1 MSTKAISALNGR
13 CMTSQIQHILLKP
26 RVSDANQSRYSLTIE
41 EELEAVFAQDSIS
54 SHTGESDSI
63 VGLIEDSINVLT
75 YNKKFDPSLA
85 KPVTSVLSDHIE
97 SLGIQGVIRLT
108 EYFVNIVKRG
118 EVIQPYAF
126 QLLTQLLT
134 IVNDHELTIG
144 DLETMDID
152 ATHELTMGENSETE
166 DSKQNAITTQV
177 VNTLCASSWHL
188 SAVLPLTRALKSVQ
202 LSEQLFKVF
211 VDKCLLTL
219 SRHEEPQE
227 IPAIIQEILTTITT
241 HNINCFLS
249 AVNLAYNTMETN
261 ITGQS
266 TLCDLFESYGLVL
279 QYLTQN
285 KLVCQEVCKRFKLV
299 SSEERSLTKLDIA
312 TYISMMGIAR
322 YQQTVS
328 DSIYSLIMRGYRD
341 EDKLVQS
348 KLLRMMSEE
357 RVCERFNVVLTDI
370 VKKTNGWDSVVM
382 EGFVKLGISLIFS
395 SSVKL
400 RESTPSTD
408 PLAKTA
414 NLGVSLVSE
423 IFKLHL
429 GMRQHILCSSLEQIV
444 TLTYNSGKMPYLTL
458 LKTIISSSPQLVLDC
473 TDRVAD
479 SLDYV
484 TALPLPIA
492 YAFLDAIQPLIKYSI
507 KLRDALLLKMR
518 KALFM
523 KSKTARCI
531 GVYGFLSVLK
541 KFKINIDGMLTLC
554 SQRPIS
560 QPFSSSQIL
569 VDIRDRP
576 ALSPEA
582 NEGLCLEVLGILRRS
597 LTQTSE
603 VKQVLYNGFYD
614 VLCVN
619 PQLYTPI
626 LEMLLSQLKSYIP
639 RENRVGEVVQPAVF
653 KFDMLFQF
661 SGVEFVPTESLPA
674 LVTSIQ
680 LCYLKVVSRKSN
692 AEIEASEEEN
702 IFIQVKACLDMLTQK
717 MSDASLD
724 DFDLGINSDFTGEA
738 MGKKNNFI
746 ARTLIGVY
754 EALIEYS
761 FLCDEISSGLSE
773 RILLLYLKC
782 ERVLALLREKLLPQ
796 RRSMVTHRDI
806 DMTSLTFTSLVHI
819 LTSLLS
825 DNNPSHE
832 MALTDLRQNVALVR
846 HAFNAV
852 IIRLQELQVSG
863 YILDSPWLYQEK
875 TFKKAYQLGRVLLRH
890 IYTPIVHSKSGAWKR
905 ERGRPL
911 EQLVFEALAILFSY
925 IQKHLSQY
933 KLKFLVSIRPDSA
946 PQTVD
951 ESNLEALA
959 EVAYLHLQGFQTIL
973 LGIFTQQQDRFLA
986 REATYI
992 LQICSILH
1000 SWLPIESPQV
1010 VEVYDWMH
1018 KLCIEQ
1024 QISDAMSSRLLE
1036 NMFSLHL
1043 QIKSSLSIFRKIAED
1058 VHLILGDIDN
1068 ETEVVDELHYRVIT
1082 SHNVT
1087 PSVST
1092 LLLNSLE
1099 KVLDETDWLI
1109 MRLSRPTNSIV
1120 SNNETACD
1128 LLAQRL
1134 LTLVAT
1140 FHHIIQTSFQLGTI
1154 SDNLPKLC
1162 TKLYN
1167 TFIKAV
1173 KYHIYLYSSGVG
1185 EIGEKFLKVI
1195 SYTGTHLEQQ
1205 MYSFISHYQS
1215 LESENGNIAKAKGK
1229 EKEKGKDK
1237 EGLFL
1242 RPTSLSKSKLMK
1254 QARSYPNLIFAL
1266 EQYERF
1272 LIHLSKKSK
1281 QNLLESFKT
1290 STARDFRINAAAV
1303 DAALNEFDDPIG
1315 GVCEASSDEEANRS
1329 KRARTDE
1336 DQDSDESCP
1345 IDLSE

>member
-1 MSTKAISALNGR
+1 
-13 CMTSQIQHILLKP
+13 MTSQIQHILLKP
-26 RVSDANQSRYSLTIE
+26 RVNDKNQSRYSLTIE
-41 EELEAVFAQDSIS
+41 EELEAVFCQDSIS
-54 SHTGESDSI
+54 SNTGESDGI
-63 VGLIEDSINVLT
+63 VCLIEDSINVLT
-75 YNKKFDPSLA
+75 YNKKFDSSLA
-85 KPVTSVLSDHIE
+85 KPVISVLSDHIE
-97 SLGIQGVIRLT
+97 RLGIQGIISLT

-118 EVIQPYAF
+118 ELAQPHAF

-134 IVNDHELTIG
+134 IVNDNELTIG

-152 ATHELTMGENSETE
+152 ATHELTMGDNSETE

-177 VNTLCASSWHL
+177 INTLCASSWHL
-188 SAVLPLTRALKSVQ
+188 SAVLPLAIALKSVQ
-202 LSEQLFKVF
+202 LSEQLFRAF
-211 VDKCLLTL
+211 VDKCMVTL
-219 SRHEEPQE
+219 SRNEEPQE
-227 IPAIIQEILTTITT
+227 IPVIIKEILTSVTT
-241 HNINCFLS
+241 SKVNCFLS
-249 AVNLAYNTMETN
+249 AINLAYNTMETG
-261 ITGQS
+261 ILGKS

-279 QYLTQN
+279 QYLSQN
-285 KLVCQEVCKRFKLV
+285 KYVCQEVFKHLKLV
-299 SSEERSLTKLDIA
+299 SSEERSISKIEISTFIA
-312 TYISMMGIAR
+312 MMGLAR

-328 DSIYSLIMRGYRD
+328 DSIYSLIMKGYRD
-341 EDKLVQS
+341 EEKLAQS
-348 KLLRMMSEE
+348 KLLRMMGEI
-357 RVCERFNVVLTDI
+357 RGFERFDIVLTDI
-370 VKKTNGWDSVVM
+370 VKKTNGWDPIVM
-382 EGFVKLGISLIFS
+382 QGFVKLGISLIFNS
-395 SSVKL
+395 SNKL
-400 RESTPSTD
+400 RESTLSTD

-423 IFKLHL
+423 IFKLHPN
-429 GMRQHILCSSLEQIV
+429 MRQHILCSSLEQIV

-458 LKTIISSSPQLVLDC
+458 LRTIVSSSPQLVLDC
-473 TDRVAD
+473 TDRVVD

-492 YAFLDAIQPLIKYSI
+492 YALLDAIQPLIKYSI

-576 ALSPEA
+576 ALTPEA
-582 NEGLCLEVLGILRRS
+582 NEGLCLEVLGILQRS
-597 LTQTSE
+597 LTQTSD

-619 PQLYTPI
+619 PQLDTPI
-626 LEMLLSQLKSYIP
+626 LEMLLSQLRSYIP
-639 RENRVGEVVQPAVF
+639 RENRIGEVVQPAVF
-653 KFDMLFQF
+653 RFDMLFQF
-661 SGVEFVPTESLPA
+661 SGVEFIPTESLPA

-680 LCYLKVVSRKSN
+680 LCYLKVVSRKSS
-692 AEIEASEEEN
+692 AEIEGYEEDN
-702 IFIQVKACLDMLTQK
+702 IVSQVKACLEMLTQK

-724 DFDLGINSDFTGEA
+724 DFDLSINSDFTGEA
-738 MGKKNNFI
+738 MGKKNRFI

-761 FLCDEISSGLSE
+761 FLRDEISSGLSE

-782 ERVLALLREKLLPQ
+782 ERVITLLREKLLPQ
-796 RRSMVTHRDI
+796 RRSMVAQRDT
-806 DMTSLTFTSLVHI
+806 DVTSLTFTSLVHI

-825 DNNPSHE
+825 DNNPAHE

-846 HAFNAV
+846 HAFNAA
-852 IIRLQELQVSG
+852 IIRLLELQASG

-905 ERGRPL
+905 DKGRPL
-911 EQLVFEALAILFSY
+911 EQLVFEALALLFSY

-933 KLKFLVSIRPDSA
+933 KLKFLASIRPDSE
-946 PQTVD
+946 PQNID
-951 ESNLEALA
+951 ESNIEALA
-959 EVAYLHLQGFQTIL
+959 EVAYLHLQGFHAIL
-973 LGIFTQQQDRFLA
+973 LGIFTQQQDRFTA
-986 REATYI
+986 KEAPYI
-992 LQICSILH
+992 LQICSVLH

-1010 VEVYDWMH
+1010 GEVYDWMH
-1018 KLCIEQ
+1018 KVCSEQ
-1024 QISDAMSSRLLE
+1024 QIGDHMSSKLLE
-1036 NMFSLHL
+1036 NVFSLHL

-1068 ETEVVDELHYRVIT
+1068 ETEVDDELHYRIVT
-1082 SHNVT
+1082 SRNVT

-1092 LLLNSLE
+1092 LLLSSLE

-1109 MRLSRPTNSIV
+1109 TRLSRPTNSIV
-1120 SNNETACD
+1120 TNNETAYD
-1128 LLAQRL
+1128 LVAQRL

-1140 FHHIIQTSFQLGTI
+1140 FHHIIQTSFPLGTV
-1154 SDNLPKLC
+1154 SDSLPKLC

-1173 KYHIYLYSSGVG
+1173 KYHIYLYNSGVG
-1185 EIGEKFLKVI
+1185 EVSEKFLKVI
-1195 SYTGTHLEQQ
+1195 SYSGTHLEQQ
-1205 MYSFISHYQS
+1205 MYTFISHYQS
-1215 LESENGNIAKAKGK
+1215 LESENGTAVKGKEK

-1242 RPTSLSKSKLMK
+1242 RPTSISKSKIMK
-1254 QARSYPNLIFAL
+1254 QARSYPNLIFAV

-1281 QNLLESFKT
+1281 RNLLESFKT

-1303 DAALNEFDDPIG
+1303 DAALSEFDELVGDECG
-1315 GVCEASSDEEANRS
+1315 SSSDEEGNRS
-1329 KRARTDE
+1329 KRARTGGTGE
-1336 DQDSDESCP
+1336 ELDESCP